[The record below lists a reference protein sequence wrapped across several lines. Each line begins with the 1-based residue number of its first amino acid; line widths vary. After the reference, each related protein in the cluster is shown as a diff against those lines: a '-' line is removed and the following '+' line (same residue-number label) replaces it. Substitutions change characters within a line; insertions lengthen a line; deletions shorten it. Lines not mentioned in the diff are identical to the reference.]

1 MSTVIKS
8 VSNREKLRAI
18 LKAVLFSLAA
28 ALVAAC
34 QSRGVT
40 EIEGP
45 AQYGELLPERIT
57 LVTWNT
63 QKLHDPKIAEDLS
76 GLIRQHRP
84 DLLFLQEV
92 RIDELNSD
100 EMGGY
105 FAKGWSYPW
114 PGGPT
119 IGVLTLSNSI
129 PISIRPVQTDW
140 RELFVTAPK
149 VSLLTEYPLRNGETL
164 LGVNVHLLNFEPW
177 EPFMLRAQLRDLELV
192 MAQHEGPMVMAGDF
206 NTWSKTR
213 LALVDELTRRLKLE
227 EITSFPQ
234 GRKTGDLDSALLHWV
249 FGVHPELPLDRIY
262 SRGLEAHSV
271 QVLPND
277 SSDHRPVLV
286 TLTLDSSLRDEID
299 APLVVKCSN
308 LPSITPS
315 TALGSSPLFC

>member
-76 GLIRQHRP
+76 DLIRQHRP

-100 EMGGY
+100 EMGGH

-119 IGVLTLSNSI
+119 IGVLTLSNTI
-129 PISIRPVQTDW
+129 PISIMPVQTEW

-149 VSLLTEYPLRNGETL
+149 VSLVTEYPLSNGERL
-164 LGVNVHLLNFEPW
+164 LAVNVHLLNFEPW
-177 EPFMLRAQLRDLELV
+177 EPFMLRAQLRDLELI
-192 MAQHEGPMVMAGDF
+192 MAQHKGPIIMAGDF

-213 LALVDELTRRLKLE
+213 LALVDDLARRLELE
-227 EITSFPQ
+227 EINGFSQ

-277 SSDHRPVLV
+277 SSDHRPILV
-286 TLTLDSSLRDEID
+286 TLTHGPSLRDEID
-299 APLVVKCSN
+299 ALLVVKCSN
-308 LPSITPS
+308 LPSITP
-315 TALGSSPLFC
+315 AIEPGSSPLFC